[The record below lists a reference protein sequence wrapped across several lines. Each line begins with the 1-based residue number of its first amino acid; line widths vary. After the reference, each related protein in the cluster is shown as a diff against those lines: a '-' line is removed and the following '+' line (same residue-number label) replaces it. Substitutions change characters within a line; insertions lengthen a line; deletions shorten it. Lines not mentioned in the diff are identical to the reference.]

1 MRHGCFVCARAFL
14 EWYFFRRCNAGS
26 GAKGRGACSSD
37 GDVCRIRR
45 PLRCAAALLLTALLL
60 TAPLSGMLPA
70 VRAAGAVEVPLPEYA
85 AGGVRAPED
94 MASGV
99 PLVVSDEPL
108 SDAELPEV
116 EASAYFVMDAGSGQV
131 LLQKDPDARHFPASV
146 TKIMTTALVLESCGD
161 RLSEPVTASQA
172 ALDAVGEGSTMI
184 ALRPGETLTVE
195 QLLYATI
202 LESANDAANVLG
214 EYVDGDLAV
223 FVHRMNETAKALGM
237 AHTHFENPSGYHADR
252 HYTTAR
258 DLAKAMQWAL
268 TVPGFLELLQM
279 EEYTLPPT
287 NQTAY
292 ARRFQTDNRL
302 LLEGERHYDGLL
314 GGKSGWTPEARY
326 TMIEAARRSGHT
338 LIVVVLDCPT
348 AAHRYDDCAALLDY
362 SFDHFLPYELDGAS
376 LELPEIQVWSGGEQ
390 KGMVQLETSASL
402 LLPEGCTPQDLRIET
417 KIPRWYIYG
426 VEFEASATLF
436 DARTGREIC
445 TVAIE
450 PELETLQSLLGH
462 SFSELKKP
470 WDSRKLPGLVAYAA
484 LLAVL
489 AFFTTYYARH
499 AERLRR
505 NAARRSI
512 SRMRSAL
519 PVREKPDAGDE
530 PDAWNGQEEPD
541 GTDGADRPGGNA
553 GRFVPKKLPVRR
565 HSPRR

>member
-1 MRHGCFVCARAFL
+1 MRCGCFARA
-14 EWYFFRRCNAGS
+14 
-26 GAKGRGACSSD
+26 
-37 GDVCRIRR
+37 CRTRR
-45 PLRCAAALLLTALLL
+45 PLRCAAALLTALLL
-60 TAPLSGMLPA
+60 GVLLPARAAGA
-70 VRAAGAVEVPLPEYA
+70 VRAAGDE
-85 AGGVRAPED
+85 
-94 MASGV
+94 ASGV

-108 SDAELPEV
+108 SDAVMPEI
-116 EASAYFVMDAGSGQV
+116 EAPAYIVMDAGSGQV

-146 TKIMTTALVLESCGD
+146 TKIMTAALVLEACGG
-161 RLSEPVTASQA
+161 RLSEPVTASEA
-172 ALDAVGEGSTMI
+172 ALAVVGEGSTMI

-202 LESANDAANVLG
+202 LASANDAANVLG
-214 EYVDGDLAV
+214 EYVDGDLAA
-223 FVHRMNETAKALGM
+223 FVRRMNETAKELGM
-237 AHTHFENPSGYHADR
+237 RHTRFENPSGYHADR

-326 TMIEAARRSGHT
+326 TMIEAARRNGHT

-362 SFDHFLPYELDGAS
+362 CFDHFMSYELDGAS
-376 LELPEIQVWSGGEQ
+376 LELPKIQVWSGGEQ
-390 KGMVQLETSASL
+390 KGMAQLETSASL

-417 KIPRWYIYG
+417 EIPRWYVYG

-436 DARTGREIC
+436 DTRTGREIC

-450 PELETLQSLLGH
+450 PEAEALLALLGH
-462 SFSELKKP
+462 TASQKRP
-470 WDSRKLPGLVAYAA
+470 WDSRKLPGLVLYAA
-484 LLAVL
+484 FVTVL
-489 AFFTTYYARH
+489 AFFTTYYARR
-499 AERLRR
+499 AQRLRR
-505 NAARRSI
+505 AAARRSI
-512 SRMRSAL
+512 DRMRSAL
-519 PVREKPDAGDE
+519 PVRAKRGAEAGPDERDRQDAPGAWEEPAEPSGPGEPGEDAG
-530 PDAWNGQEEPD
+530 
-541 GTDGADRPGGNA
+541 RS
-553 GRFVPKKLPVRR
+553 VPKKLPVKRHGLRR
-565 HSPRR
+565 